1 MKFSEFLLEV
11 ESLPDYDEIIKT
23 IASDCAPFMREI
35 GEKPLFRGI
44 KVDGVIQTKKV
55 RTTRRPLDT
64 KRDTSEAFDLALAPY
79 TGFKTRSEG
88 VFTTSRESD
97 ASIYGN
103 VHFFFPKGEYQYA
116 YSTYIDDL
124 SQILEAGALD
134 RGANENIFLVS
145 FTKHYKDMVAEGL
158 IKPEYSASTSG
169 ILIPWYA
176 LKGVNKD
183 TKYELFS
190 RIFKEHKIYST
201 DNLDVGIESE
211 VEIIFKCEEYYAV
224 LASAIAF
231 KYNKTATEFLEDIKR
246 ELQ

>member
-44 KVDGVIQTKKV
+44 KVDGVIRTKKV
-55 RTTRRPLDT
+55 RTSRRPLDT

-79 TGFKTRSEG
+79 TGFRTRSEG

-97 ASIYGN
+97 ASIYGSI
-103 VHFFFPKGEYQYA
+103 HFFFPKGDYQYA

-183 TKYELFS
+183 TKYELFR

-224 LASAIAF
+224 STSAISH
-231 KYNKTATEFLEDIKR
+231 KYNKTAKEFLEDIKGR
-246 ELQ
+246 LK

>member
-11 ESLPDYDEIIKT
+11 ETLPDYNDIVET
-23 IASDCAPFMREI
+23 IARDCAPFMREI
-35 GEKPLFRGI
+35 GDKPLYRGL

-55 RTTRRPLDT
+55 RTDRRPLDT
-64 KRDTSEAFDLALAPY
+64 NRDTSEAFDLALAPY

-88 VFTTSRESD
+88 VFATSTESN
-97 ASIYGN
+97 ASIYGST
-103 VHFFFPKGEYQYA
+103 HFFFPKGDFQYA
-116 YSTYIDDL
+116 YSTYIADL
-124 SQILEAGALD
+124 SGTLLGY
-134 RGANENIFLVS
+134 GNNENLFLVS

-158 IKPEYSASTSG
+158 IEPSFRIPPTDG
-169 ILIPWYA
+169 ILNPWYV
-176 LKGVNKD
+176 LKDVDRD
-183 TKYELFS
+183 TKYELFR

-231 KYNKTATEFLEDIKR
+231 KYNKTATEFLADIKIKM
-246 ELQ
+246 ELK